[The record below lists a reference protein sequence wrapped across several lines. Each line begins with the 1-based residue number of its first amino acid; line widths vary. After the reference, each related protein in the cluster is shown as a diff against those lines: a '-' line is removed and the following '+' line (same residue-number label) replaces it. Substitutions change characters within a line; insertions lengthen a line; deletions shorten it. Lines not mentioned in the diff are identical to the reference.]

1 MIGAGF
7 FAQRKLHL
15 NIAAIARLG
24 LYILS
29 PCLAFSSLIHSQSSG
44 GSAAGMVVVILNV
57 TLVLIIVGSLTGRY
71 LKLTAAQSSAFLL
84 ATLFT
89 NAGNYGIPLMD
100 LAFGRESRDL
110 AVICFVTQQ
119 ILFNTLGIWLAT
131 RGHMTWQQGLRK
143 VFRMPL
149 TYAVIAAGFFL
160 LTGVSI
166 PGPVD
171 KSVTMV
177 GEAAL
182 PVVLLSL
189 GLQLAET
196 RPDLAAMPRI
206 GLGVVYRLILSPALT
221 LLAVWLYAPVFGLT
235 GLAAKVP
242 IVAMAMPTAV
252 TIVLLSIEFGADSK
266 FTASVVF
273 IGTLVSAVSL
283 TLILTLLI

>member
-1 MIGAGF
+1 MV
-7 FAQRKLHL
+7 L
-15 NIAAIARLG
+15 
-24 LYILS
+24 LS
-29 PCLAFSSLIHSQSSG
+29 
-44 GSAAGMVVVILNV
+44 V
-57 TLVLIIVGSLTGRY
+57 TAVLIIIGNLTGKY
-71 LKLTAAQSSAFLL
+71 LKLTGAQTSAFLL
-84 ATLFT
+84 AILFS

-100 LAFGRESRDL
+100 LAFGRDSRDL

-119 ILFNTLGIWLAT
+119 VLFNTLGTWLAT
-131 RGHMTWQQGLRK
+131 RGHLTWQQGVRQ
-143 VFRMPL
+143 VFKMPL
-149 TYAVIAAGFFL
+149 TYAVLAAGFFM
-160 LTGVSI
+160 LTGLPL

-182 PVVLLSL
+182 PVILLSL

-206 GLGVVYRLILSPALT
+206 GLGVVYRLILAPALT
-221 LLAVWLYAPVFGLT
+221 LLAVWIFAPVFGLN

-266 FTASVVF
+266 FTASTVF
-273 IGTLVSAVSL
+273 VGTLVSAVSL
-283 TLILTLLI
+283 TVILTLLI